1 VAPVLKIDRT
11 YADFESEK
19 KTAPS
24 PVANAWGARPAP
36 ARCCHWCYQ
45 QKVSLHHHSGG
56 ESSNKSAHVHCLG
69 R

>member
-1 VAPVLKIDRT
+1 MAPALKIDRT

-36 ARCCHWCYQ
+36 ARCCH
-45 QKVSLHHHSGG
+45 
-56 ESSNKSAHVHCLG
+56 
-69 R
+69 